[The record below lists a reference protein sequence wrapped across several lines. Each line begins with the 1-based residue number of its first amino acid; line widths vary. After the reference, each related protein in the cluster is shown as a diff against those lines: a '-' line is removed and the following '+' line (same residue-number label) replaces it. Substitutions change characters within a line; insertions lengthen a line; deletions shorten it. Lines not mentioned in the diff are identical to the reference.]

1 MNEQNN
7 PILEVKN
14 LRVSYHTYA
23 GEVKAVRGVQFS
35 LEKGQ
40 ALAIVGESGCGKS
53 VTAKSIMG
61 LIKAP
66 QGEIKENSEI
76 LYNGENILKY
86 NKKQWQHYKGGEC
99 AIIFQD
105 ALASLNPTM
114 RVGKQIMENLMGHKN
129 MTKQEAA
136 KEAVEMLR
144 MVGIP
149 EPEKRVRQYPH
160 EFSGGMRQRVM
171 IAIAFACDPKI
182 LICDEPTTALDVT
195 IQGQI
200 LDIIKN
206 LQKKNQ
212 MVNLHG
218 VDVRIMN
225 EEQAFY
231 LSKLKL
237 KRRIHIAWDLPEID
251 LTEKLREVTKYIKP
265 RNLSCYVLVGFNS
278 TVEQDMYR
286 LNRLKEL
293 GISPFVQPYRDFNN
307 NRKPT
312 LYEKDIA
319 QWANKHQ
326 IFKTCDFA
334 DFSPR
339 KGFKCNYYLNR

>member
-76 LYNGENILKY
+76 LYHGENILKY
-86 NKKQWQHYKGGEC
+86 NKKQWQHCKGGEC
-99 AIIFQD
+99 AIVFQD

-212 MVNLHG
+212 TSVIMITHDLG
-218 VDVRIMN
+218 VVANIAQKIAVMYSGIIVESGTCEDIFYRPRHPYTWALIRSVPRLDLKNKQELATIPGTPPDLLNPPVGCPFCTRCSYCMPICK
-225 EEQAFY
+225 EEM
-231 LSKLKL
+231 
-237 KRRIHIAWDLPEID
+237 P
-251 LTEKLREVTKYIKP
+251 EVTEFGGEHKAACWLHHPMAPKVEMP
-265 RNLSCYVLVGFNS
+265 NLEGG
-278 TVEQDMYR
+278 
-286 LNRLKEL
+286 EL
-293 GISPFVQPYRDFNN
+293 
-307 NRKPT
+307 
-312 LYEKDIA
+312 
-319 QWANKHQ
+319 
-326 IFKTCDFA
+326 
-334 DFSPR
+334 
-339 KGFKCNYYLNR
+339 